1 MMIKQVSVQA
11 NGTPENKVCS
21 LLMINI
27 AKLMCYHYNYFEQD
41 KESHT
46 LSISCVPFFAVVDD
60 SDSEPKDDGG
70 ANRELSVEQTN
81 ASTDCVS
88 RQNGLVG
95 GSTAPVL

>member
-1 MMIKQVSVQA
+1 ML
-11 NGTPENKVCS
+11 S
-21 LLMINI
+21 L
-27 AKLMCYHYNYFEQD
+27 YYFEQD

-60 SDSEPKDDGG
+60 SDSEPKEDDGG
-70 ANRELSVEQTN
+70 ANRELLVEQTN

-88 RQNGLVG
+88 QQNGLVG